1 MEKGESFES
10 LIAAYGEDRA
20 FDDASFYETGYQ
32 VNPQSVLWEDAFVQ
46 AAFGDGM
53 KNPGDY
59 SQPVVFG
66 DNVHILYYLRDI
78 PGGAMELTDALAA
91 ALGQELYAQRTE
103 EKMEARLATLKEEAE
118 IVYEK

>member
-1 MEKGESFES
+1 MYTF
-10 LIAAYGEDRA
+10 
-20 FDDASFYETGYQ
+20 F
-32 VNPQSVLWEDAFVQ
+32 
-46 AAFGDGM
+46 
-53 KNPGDY
+53 
-59 SQPVVFG
+59 
-66 DNVHILYYLRDI
+66 RDI